1 MINLA
6 HNATVG
12 KLVNATHEE
21 KLAAQEILSYK
32 PDGFGGSFGNWDG
45 KASFFDYNTGMF
57 PAGFAH
63 YVQASLI
70 KRGHKVGLVR
80 KPLPEPLG
88 PEFPHIDDFGY
99 EPKYDYQPQV
109 MQKLLTHGQMI
120 AQVATGGGKS
130 RIARMCYA
138 RINRRTLFLTTRG
151 VLMYQMKESFEEN
164 LKERVAVF
172 GDGFWQHPGVNLDKA
187 PKFNV
192 GMVQTFAER
201 LKEPDPYA
209 SEAVR
214 VKQLARRQETID
226 LLRTFEFVILEEAHE
241 VSGNGFYDIM
251 CECKNAHYRLALTGT
266 PFMKDN
272 EEANMRLMAVS
283 GSIAIKV
290 TELMLIERGVLA
302 RPIFKYFQ
310 LGECNP
316 KLKRSTP
323 WQRAYNYGIVNDDY
337 RNKVIAAEIKRA
349 TRYGLTGMVLV
360 QHKEHGH
367 TLMDLFKKYGIRA
380 KFIFGDSEQ
389 AERKAALKML
399 ETGELDVLIGST
411 ILDVGVDVPSV
422 GFIVLAGGGKAEVA
436 LRQRIGRGLRAKKFG
451 PNFALILDFSDHFNT
466 YLREHAVNRRA
477 IVERTPGFS
486 EGILRNGA
494 DFDYEGLGF
503 KRIH

>member
-1 MINLA
+1 MIQLA
-6 HNATVG
+6 YNAIVG
-12 KLVNATHEE
+12 KLVNASHEE
-21 KLAAQEILSYK
+21 KLAAQEILSYR
-32 PDGFGGSFGNWDG
+32 PEGFGGSFGNWDG
-45 KASFFDYNTGMF
+45 KASFFDYNTAMF

-63 YVQASLI
+63 YVQTALI

-88 PEFPHIDDFGY
+88 PELPHIDDFGY
-99 EPKYDYQPQV
+99 VEKYSYQPEV
-109 MQKLLTHGQMI
+109 MNKLLSHGQII

-138 RINRRTLFLTTRG
+138 RIARRTLFLTTRN

-172 GDGFWQHPGVNLDKA
+172 GDGYWQHPGSNLDKA

-209 SEAVR
+209 SPEEKA
-214 VKQLARRQETID
+214 KQLERRNEAIE

-251 CECKNAHYRLALTGT
+251 CECKNAHYRLALTAT

-283 GSIAIKV
+283 GSIAIKI
-290 TELMLIERGVLA
+290 TEQMLIDRGVLA
-302 RPIFKYFQ
+302 RPIFKYAQ
-310 LGECNP
+310 LKECNP

-337 RNKVIAAEIKRA
+337 RNKLITAEILRA
-349 TRYGLTGMVLV
+349 KRYGLTGMVLV

-367 TLMDLFKKYGIRA
+367 TLAELFKKNGVRA
-380 KFIFGDSEQ
+380 RFIFGESEQ
-389 AERKAALKML
+389 TERKAALKQL
-399 ETGELDVLIGST
+399 GDGSLDVLIGST

-436 LRQRIGRGLRAKKFG
+436 LRQRIGRGLRAKKSG
-451 PNFALILDFSDHFNT
+451 PNVALILDFSDHFNT
-466 YLREHAVNRRA
+466 YLREHAINRRA
-477 IVERTPGFS
+477 IVERTPGFN

-494 DFDYEGLGF
+494 DFDYEALGF
-503 KRIH
+503 TRIR

>member
-1 MINLA
+1 
-6 HNATVG
+6 
-12 KLVNATHEE
+12 
-21 KLAAQEILSYK
+21 
-32 PDGFGGSFGNWDG
+32 
-45 KASFFDYNTGMF
+45 
-57 PAGFAH
+57 
-63 YVQASLI
+63 
-70 KRGHKVGLVR
+70 
-80 KPLPEPLG
+80 
-88 PEFPHIDDFGY
+88 
-99 EPKYDYQPQV
+99 
-109 MQKLLTHGQMI
+109 
-120 AQVATGGGKS
+120 
-130 RIARMCYA
+130 
-138 RINRRTLFLTTRG
+138 
-151 VLMYQMKESFEEN
+151 
-164 LKERVAVF
+164 
-172 GDGFWQHPGVNLDKA
+172 
-187 PKFNV
+187 
-192 GMVQTFAER
+192 
-201 LKEPDPYA
+201 
-209 SEAVR
+209 
-214 VKQLARRQETID
+214 
-226 LLRTFEFVILEEAHE
+226 
-241 VSGNGFYDIM
+241 
-251 CECKNAHYRLALTGT
+251 
-266 PFMKDN
+266 MKDN

-323 WQRAYNYGIVNDDY
+323 WQRAYSYGIVGDDY

-349 TRYGLTGMVLV
+349 TKYGLTGMVLV

-367 TLMDLFKKYGIRA
+367 NLMELFNKYGIRA

-389 AERKAALKML
+389 AERKASLKML

>member
-1 MINLA
+1 MIQLA
-6 HNATVG
+6 YNAIVG
-12 KLVNATHEE
+12 KLINASHQE
-21 KLAAQEILSYK
+21 KLAAQEALSYR
-32 PDGFGGSFGNWDG
+32 PEGFSSSWDG

-63 YVQASLI
+63 YMQTALI

-99 EPKYDYQPQV
+99 TERYSYQPEV
-109 MQKLLTHGQMI
+109 MNKLLSHGQII

-138 RINRRTLFLTTRG
+138 RIARRTLFLTTRN

-172 GDGFWQHPGVNLDKA
+172 GDGFWHHPGNNLEKA

-209 SEAVR
+209 SEE
-214 VKQLARRQETID
+214 VKREQLQRRNETIE
-226 LLRTFEFVILEEAHE
+226 LLKTFEFVILEEAHE

-251 CECKNAHYRLALTGT
+251 CECKNAHYRLALTAT

-283 GSIAIKV
+283 GSIAIKI
-290 TELMLIERGVLA
+290 TEQMLIDRGVLA
-302 RPIFKYFQ
+302 RPIFKYAQ
-310 LGECNP
+310 LKECNP

-337 RNKVIAAEIKRA
+337 RNKLIAAEIIRA
-349 TRYGLTGMVLV
+349 KRYGLTSMVLV

-367 TLMDLFKKYGIRA
+367 NLTEIFKKNGIRA
-380 KFIFGDSEQ
+380 KFIFGESEQ
-389 AERKAALKML
+389 TERKAALKQL
-399 ETGELDVLIGST
+399 SDGEIDVLIGST

-451 PNFALILDFSDHFNT
+451 PNVALILDFSDHFNS

-477 IVERTPGFS
+477 IVERTPGFN

-494 DFDYEGLGF
+494 DFDYEALGF
-503 KRIH
+503 SRIH